1 MCSDTDEECRCEVVV
16 SRCEVVVSRCA
27 VVVSRCTVVV
37 SRCAVVVSRCEVA
50 DIRCAVVVSACA
62 VDLHVP
68 GEDSQTAS
76 QPYGLVEEGG
86 RVYVV
91 QHRGHQH
98 LTGSRCTVQLVCTEQ

>member
-1 MCSDTDEECRCEVVV
+1 MKLLLAGVKLLLAGVQLLLAGVVG
-16 SRCEVVVSRCA
+16 RWA
-27 VVVSRCTVVV
+27 V
-37 SRCAVVVSRCEVA
+37 AVSRCEVA